1 MKTHYL
7 MLVFALL
14 IGFTACDDDKNSVP
28 QVTVHISLSAPDS
41 VQNAVI
47 SNVTATLKNIT
58 TGKESTVVA
67 APNNVRATTTFDFTV
82 TIDEGLYNITVEG
95 DIAYTFQDKEWTS
108 RVRGYKGNVQL
119 TGNSGSTTPTVA
131 LEGFLYTDNTTTGG
145 DFVIAEIFFTG
156 TETPE
161 GKQYTGDKYFRI
173 FNNSSD
179 TLYADRLMIA
189 ESQFQ
194 TVKKYDYTP
203 DITANALAVQAVYVV
218 PGNGKDYPVAPGKSI
233 LICDNAIDHTK
244 ANTNSFDLTK
254 ADFEWYD
261 ESSNPNFTDVNNPDV
276 PDMDK
281 YYCYTATIWGP
292 HNRGFHAY
300 ALARLGENETK
311 TSYLKNYA
319 HAYTYNMVIGGNTY
333 PMSDD
338 GYKIPNSWILDA
350 VNCSIKS
357 EFVWLVTS
365 PSLDLGWTYC
375 GTVDKDASRYGKSVR
390 RKVESITEDGRVI
403 LKDTNNSSVDFDAEV
418 KADPYYVFK

>member
-28 QVTVHISLSAPDS
+28 QVTVPISLSAPDS

-131 LEGFLYTDNTTTGG
+131 LEGFLYTDNATTGG

-194 TVKKYDYTP
+194 TVKNTIIHRTSQPMPWLSKPYMSSQVTVR
-203 DITANALAVQAVYVV
+203 I
-218 PGNGKDYPVAPGKSI
+218 I
-233 LICDNAIDHTK
+233 L
-244 ANTNSFDLTK
+244 
-254 ADFEWYD
+254 
-261 ESSNPNFTDVNNPDV
+261 
-276 PDMDK
+276 
-281 YYCYTATIWGP
+281 
-292 HNRGFHAY
+292 
-300 ALARLGENETK
+300 
-311 TSYLKNYA
+311 
-319 HAYTYNMVIGGNTY
+319 
-333 PMSDD
+333 
-338 GYKIPNSWILDA
+338 
-350 VNCSIKS
+350 
-357 EFVWLVTS
+357 
-365 PSLDLGWTYC
+365 
-375 GTVDKDASRYGKSVR
+375 
-390 RKVESITEDGRVI
+390 
-403 LKDTNNSSVDFDAEV
+403 
-418 KADPYYVFK
+418 